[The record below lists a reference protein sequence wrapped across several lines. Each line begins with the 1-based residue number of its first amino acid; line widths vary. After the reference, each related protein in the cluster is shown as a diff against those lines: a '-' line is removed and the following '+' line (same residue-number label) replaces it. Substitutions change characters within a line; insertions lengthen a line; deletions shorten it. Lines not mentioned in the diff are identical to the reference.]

1 LSILSDLPLQRKL
14 RKLFTFLTFETE
26 LKLGKEYTL
35 VILLSAWGRSR
46 DSKAKRNLSK
56 QMWRILEPFGQVL
69 VTIFLYF
76 NLKTTTF
83 FTNNICRIHTTW
95 TGQICLRFGSFQDK
109 LDCPDGMVSIQQIIF
124 GEKKCTKL
132 QFWYI
137 IKSVLVLNPYLIMVL
152 LPILSNKL
160 PCSRPSLSMRN
171 SVLLFNVIKL

>member
-1 LSILSDLPLQRKL
+1 M
-14 RKLFTFLTFETE
+14 
-26 LKLGKEYTL
+26 KLGKEYTL

-109 LDCPDGMVSIQQIIF
+109 LDCPGGMVSIQQIIF

-137 IKSVLVLNPYLIMVL
+137 IKSVLVRRKHKWTKYKPLNAWFCFQDPL
-152 LPILSNKL
+152 
-160 PCSRPSLSMRN
+160 
-171 SVLLFNVIKL
+171 IKLKPCLPSGIYLGY